1 MKKQRSVCTRLFFF
15 DNTSLLIMG
24 QIEALAES
32 FLFPSFQT
40 NDTEEALE
48 VAKEE

>member
-1 MKKQRSVCTRLFFF
+1 
-15 DNTSLLIMG
+15 MG